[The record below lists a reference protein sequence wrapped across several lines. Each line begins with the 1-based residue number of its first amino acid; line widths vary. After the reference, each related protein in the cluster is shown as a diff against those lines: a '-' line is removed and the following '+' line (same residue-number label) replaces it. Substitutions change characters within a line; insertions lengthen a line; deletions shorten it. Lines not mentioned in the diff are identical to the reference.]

1 MTTVL
6 GIFGDP
12 VKHSKSPRMW
22 NAAIEH
28 LGLDARYLPFHV
40 RRGTVGDALVGMRA
54 LGIRGVNVTLPHKE
68 DVIPHL
74 DVVDDAARSIGAVN
88 TVRLEDGRLEGFN
101 TDAPGLVRSLLE
113 GHAGQRRRGLIEDEL
128 FRVRTAFN
136 GVAVYA
142 RPSKVNE
149 LVVFLQ
155 ERQLHRSGR
164 AITLFGNDDF
174 DDIFVLGF
182 LVVIVIAIEKG
193 NDVRILLDGT

>member
-74 DVVDDAARSIGAVN
+74 DVVDDAARSIGADERKGSIRHGKDADFILMDENCQVHA
-88 TVRLEDGRLEGFN
+88 TYVSGVRK
-101 TDAPGLVRSLLE
+101 
-113 GHAGQRRRGLIEDEL
+113 
-128 FRVRTAFN
+128 
-136 GVAVYA
+136 YA
-142 RPSKVNE
+142 KEN
-149 LVVFLQ
+149 
-155 ERQLHRSGR
+155 
-164 AITLFGNDDF
+164 
-174 DDIFVLGF
+174 
-182 LVVIVIAIEKG
+182 
-193 NDVRILLDGT
+193 